1 MRILLVEDDQQL
13 AEGLKQSLKR
23 EGFIVNHSV
32 NGNSA
37 VTNVI
42 AGDCDMVILDLGLPD
57 MDGMH
62 VLQHIRDKKCQ
73 LPILILTARD
83 SIDEKV
89 KGLDKGADD
98 YLIKPFDMKELLAR
112 LRVIERRLGT
122 AEQSMITVG
131 KIAIDIAS
139 HRVLVDDQPIELSK
153 KDYIVLR
160 ALMENAGRVISKD
173 KLESRVYEWG
183 EEIASNAIEVRI
195 HHLRRKLPKN
205 VIKTIHGVGY
215 TIPKL

>member
-1 MRILLVEDDQQL
+1 MRILLVEDDLQL
-13 AEGLKQSLKR
+13 AEGLKQSLNR
-23 EGFIVNHSV
+23 EGFLVNHSI
-32 NGNSA
+32 NGKSA
-37 VTNVI
+37 ITSIV

-57 MDGMH
+57 MDGMQ
-62 VLQHIRDKKCQ
+62 VLQHTRDKKCH

-83 SIDEKV
+83 SVEEKV
-89 KGLDKGADD
+89 TGLDKGADD

-122 AEQSMITVG
+122 AEQSLITVG
-131 KIAIDIAS
+131 QVAIDIAS
-139 HRVLVDDQPIELSK
+139 HRVLVDDEPIELSK

-173 KLESRVYEWG
+173 KLESRMYEWG

-195 HHLRRKLPKN
+195 HHLRKKLPKN
-205 VIKTIHGVGY
+205 TIKTIHGVGY